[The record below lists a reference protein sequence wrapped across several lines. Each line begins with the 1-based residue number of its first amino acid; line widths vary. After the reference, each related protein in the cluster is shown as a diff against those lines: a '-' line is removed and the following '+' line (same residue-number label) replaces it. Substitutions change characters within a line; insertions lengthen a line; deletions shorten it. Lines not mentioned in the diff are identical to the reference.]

1 MDRCIELFPRL
12 GERMSQEG
20 GTLSGG
26 EQQML
31 AIARVHSWPSPR

>member
-1 MDRCIELFPRL
+1 MVYGLPRFR
-12 GERMSQEG
+12 GAPPGG

-31 AIARVHSWPSPR
+31 ASGQG